1 MGSDTV
7 EQTKPFK
14 GIKCTLDLHLLEI
27 DELDQ
32 RIL

>member
-7 EQTKPFK
+7 DQTKPFK
-14 GIKCTLDLHLLEI
+14 GIKCALELHLLGI

-32 RIL
+32 RIR